1 MDIGDIEFAAKIVY
15 AICREH
21 PEICPH
27 SHEWKW
33 SDKLKE
39 DGTREAHYKCRLCG
53 HEYVKNEKG

>member
-21 PEICPH
+21 PEIRPH

-39 DGTREAHYKCRLCG
+39 DGT
-53 HEYVKNEKG
+53 